1 MIDLNQIKETIEK
14 AANSNKEAF
23 ELQLGFFEGFTRRQG
38 EAMAE
43 LADSR
48 INSLKA
54 MAASTDFE
62 NALQNNTTFQAD
74 AKQRLEKLHAENV
87 DAFAQFSESL
97 KSAYNI

>member
-54 MAASTDFE
+54 MAASADFE
-62 NALQNNTTFQAD
+62 NALQNNTAFEAD